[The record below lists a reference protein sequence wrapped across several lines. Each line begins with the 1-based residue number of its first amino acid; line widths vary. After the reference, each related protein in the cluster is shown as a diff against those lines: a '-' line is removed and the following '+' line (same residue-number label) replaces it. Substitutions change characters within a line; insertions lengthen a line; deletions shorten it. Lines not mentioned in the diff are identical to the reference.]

1 MEIKYRV
8 VEDYSAENPNE
19 EDCFIV
25 YDHRQFTVEEDGFD
39 PEHIWEYLQLQNR
52 FKDVKSMYEFE
63 ESTQEAAE
71 YSDYMNLTDEFGN
84 YNIYPLYAYIH
95 SGIALSLGNTSYP
108 FDCRWDT
115 SMSGFLIT
123 TKDYQLNI
131 KKFIETWNDYLMN
144 GGLMV
149 ELYSVKT
156 CKCCNNQSEEFIDLI
171 GGFYD
176 YEEAEKYGK
185 EYCTQNQKI
194 C

>member
-8 VEDYSAENPNE
+8 VEDCSAENPNE

-25 YDHRQFTVEEDGFD
+25 YDHREFTVEKDGFE
-39 PEHIWEYLQLQNR
+39 PERIWEYLQLTKR
-52 FKDVKSMYEFE
+52 FKDAKLEDFE
-63 ESTQEAAE
+63 DCSQEAAE
-71 YSDYMNLTDEFGN
+71 YSDYLNLHEEFGA

-95 SGIALSLGNTSYP
+95 SGIALSLGNSYP
-108 FDCRWDT
+108 FDCKWDT

-123 TKDYQLNI
+123 TKDYQLDI
-131 KKFIETWNDYLMN
+131 KRFIETWNDYLMN

-156 CKCCNNQSEEFIDLI
+156 CECCNSKSEEFIDLI

-176 YEEAEKYGK
+176 YNEAEKYGK
-185 EYCTQNQKI
+185 EYCTQNQEI
-194 C
+194 